1 MTTRIAFAQ
10 YPRASGGTVTLSVDK
25 YENEP
30 DFQSYAI
37 TRQVSPHDPA
47 FASFAGFDIRDE
59 LVDLLHGQLADAESS
74 GFEQAKVA
82 ILTAFDVGQPV

>member
-10 YPRASGGTVTLSVDK
+10 YQRSAGGTVSLVVDK

-37 TRQVSPHDPA
+37 TRFVDPHDPA
-47 FASFAGFDIRDE
+47 FALFAGFDIRSE
-59 LVDLLHGQLADAESS
+59 LVDLLHGNFADDGSE

>member
-10 YPRASGGTVTLSVDK
+10 YQRASGGNVSLSVDK

-37 TRQVSPHDPA
+37 TRRIEPHDPS
-47 FASFAGFDIRDE
+47 FASFAGFDIRSE
-59 LVDLLHGQLADAESS
+59 LEELLDGQFADAGSPD
-74 GFEQAKVA
+74 FEKAKTS
-82 ILTAFDVGQPV
+82 LLSAFDVGEAV

>member
-10 YPRASGGTVTLSVDK
+10 YQRPSGANVSLSVDK

-37 TRQVSPHDPA
+37 TRQVAPHDPA
-47 FASFAGFDIRDE
+47 FASFAGFDIRSE
-59 LVDLLHGQLADAESS
+59 LVDLLNGDLADESAP
-74 GFEQAKVA
+74 GFEEAKA
-82 ILTAFDVGQPV
+82 SILSAFDVGQPV